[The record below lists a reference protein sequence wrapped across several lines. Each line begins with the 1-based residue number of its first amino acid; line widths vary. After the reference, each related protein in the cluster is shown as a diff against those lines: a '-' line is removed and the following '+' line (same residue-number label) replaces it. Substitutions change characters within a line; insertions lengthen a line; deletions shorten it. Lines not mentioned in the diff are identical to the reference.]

1 MTNLKI
7 PKSNFKRKLQN
18 MVKTKKNDNDEIL
31 VPGSAYHHN
40 NFSRGAIIITGYRL
54 SFDNNLIKFD
64 LGRTNLSLETQF
76 FNILG

>member
-7 PKSNFKRKLQN
+7 PKSNSKRKLQN
-18 MVKTKKNDNDEIL
+18 MVKTEKNDKDEIL

-40 NFSRGAIIITGYRL
+40 TFSRGAIIITGYRL

-64 LGRTNLSLETQF
+64 LSRTNLSLETQF